1 MNVKV
6 TNLSLNYD
14 NYRALQDV
22 TFELDS
28 KKIYGLLGRNGA
40 GKTSLLS
47 ILASFREQTSGSITI
62 NGEAPF
68 ENATMM
74 QQVAFLYNKDYK
86 EESDNV
92 KKLLDGI
99 SRFRPN
105 FDREYAEYLVKRFK
119 LDQKK
124 AVKHLSKGMQSALN
138 VSIGLASRA
147 ALTIFDEVYLGMD
160 APARDIF
167 YKELL
172 EDQEKHPRVIILSTH
187 LVSEMDYLFDE
198 VLFLHDG
205 KIMLQEDYDSLISKG
220 AKITG
225 NAEEVDKFVQSKQ
238 SIHVEKLGG
247 TKAVTIIGEL
257 THDEGR
263 TASEKGLQIAP
274 VTLHELFVHLTK
286 GEDEYETKSDLS

>member
-6 TNLSLNYD
+6 DKLSLEYGNYT
-14 NYRALQDV
+14 ALQDV
-22 TFELDS
+22 SFELTD

-47 ILASFREQTSGSITI
+47 ILASFREQSAGSVTI
-62 NGEAPF
+62 KGEAPF
-68 ENATMM
+68 ENASIM

-86 EESDNV
+86 DETDSV
-92 KKLLDGI
+92 KKLLDGVE
-99 SRFRPN
+99 RFRPN

-124 AVKHLSKGMQSALN
+124 AIKKLSKGMQSAVN
-138 VSIGLASRA
+138 VTIGLASRA
-147 ALTIFDEVYLGMD
+147 PLTIFDEVYLGMD
-160 APARDIF
+160 APSRDIF

-172 EDQEKHPRVIILSTH
+172 EDQERHPRTIILSTH

-198 VLFLHDG
+198 VLLLHGG
-205 KIMLQEDYDSLISKG
+205 KIMLHENYDTLISKG

-225 NAEEVDKFVQSKQ
+225 NTDVVDNFVQSKQ
-238 SIHVEKLGG
+238 SIHEERLGG
-247 TKAVTIIGEL
+247 TKAVTILGEL
-257 THDEGR
+257 SRDER
-263 TASEKGLQIAP
+263 RIASDKGIEIAP

-286 GEDEYETKSDLS
+286 EDDVYETKS